1 MNGSK
6 SQNPNPKG
14 LARSPGRGSL
24 HAPRR
29 GVTATEF
36 ALVLPILLL
45 LVFVGIEY
53 YRVSILRQ
61 FAENVSYEA
70 ARRVIVPGANVGEAN
85 TIAANLLQAMNIRGA
100 QVVVTPNPITETT
113 GRVTVRVT
121 VPMRENDWGISMFTG
136 GRQVVSETT

>member
-1 MNGSK
+1 MNVLNNHSPK
-6 SQNPNPKG
+6 PKG
-14 LARSPGRGSL
+14 RVPSTGRSSL

-53 YRVSILRQ
+53 YRASMLRQ

-85 TIAANLLQAMNIRGA
+85 TMAANLL
-100 QVVVTPNPITETT
+100 
-113 GRVTVRVT
+113 
-121 VPMRENDWGISMFTG
+121 
-136 GRQVVSETT
+136 